1 MAERKKV
8 SEDCV
13 EYRIFPALND
23 SDDHQTLLQAL
34 DTCLALVSPHVVDHI
49 WHNDPFQLTPVD
61 GSKDCPS
68 HLFGKT
74 IFGDNIEDEW
84 FIVYLL
90 FELSRQSPELVI
102 QVQDIDGEFLL
113 IEAADALPK
122 WVNPDTVENRVYIHN
137 NELHI
142 IPPPQTPA
150 DVTMLPAS
158 TPTLQEAVNCVRKF
172 ASRTRASNG
181 VLKALK
187 ARIAEYPE
195 KIHENIHH
203 THCYIPANLAAVL
216 ERRPSL
222 VSAGVQAFYLRDP
235 IDLQV
240 CRTMQYFRPGTRVTS
255 RVKMTRCLYAQLKQ
269 QKFQPDRRSGFTL
282 PTTTNPKYTSH
293 DLGMKLAH
301 GFEILCSKCNENEER
316 SQNGH
321 SVRPNDARWK
331 RYLQFLKDKGFFKGE
346 IEGSKRY
353 NELLYKAREFY
364 QQQAFPA
371 KSRRTVA
378 DEVMDLLD
386 KVTFDI
392 DAMRRSEGNLLPP
405 DDDSW
410 LNISPEELETLLMK
424 RSGVSN
430 GSSPSADLGQ
440 VASGMKSFVDK
451 VSGVDGAEF
460 PGEADEE
467 GIQFD
472 SAGFISAMTKMFEF
486 EDPNDGNSSSD
497 MEEYGWDDS
506 DIDVDDQ
513 PPVVQTEK
521 RKQSVKSS
529 GGPSVQDY
537 MDLMDRELS
546 QTSMGKSFEKDP
558 IVKEPASAPK
568 PPQNDTKTNKKKSI
582 AEEDDDFE
590 PVNIDINIVKNMLES
605 MNAQAGLAGPATNI
619 LNSMGIQI
627 PTETKEPPSRPPQPR
642 RRSSGTEDKN
652 RPPAPPKPTNLPVSQ
667 GRQRPQRP
675 PPPKPTSLHRQ
686 QSKETNV

>member
-13 EYRIFPALND
+13 EYRIFPATNGGD
-23 SDDHQTLLQAL
+23 QQQTLLHTL
-34 DTCLALVSPHVVDHI
+34 DTCLALVSPHVVDYI
-49 WHNDPFQLTPVD
+49 WHNDPFQLTPTD
-61 GSKDCPS
+61 ETKDCPP

-74 IFGDNIEDEW
+74 TFGDNIEDEW

-90 FELSRQSPELVI
+90 FEISKQIPELVI

-122 WVNPDTVENRVYIHN
+122 WVNPDTVENRVFIHN

-142 IPPPQTPA
+142 IPRPQSPAEVTLFPAGTPS
-150 DVTMLPAS
+150 L
-158 TPTLQEAVNCVRKF
+158 LEAVNCVRKS
-172 ASRTRASNG
+172 ASRTRADLA
-181 VLKALK
+181 VQKALK
-187 ARIAEYPE
+187 ARVKEYPE
-195 KIHENIHH
+195 KLHENIHH

-216 ERRPSL
+216 NQRPSL

-235 IDLQV
+235 IDLQA

-255 RVKMTRCLYAQLKQ
+255 RIRMTRCLYAQLMQ
-269 QKFQPDRRSGFTL
+269 QKFQPDKRSGFTL
-282 PTTTNPKYTSH
+282 PSSSNPKFTSH

-301 GFEILCSKCNENEER
+301 GFEILCSKSEEIEEGT
-316 SQNGH
+316 QNGH
-321 SVRPNDARWK
+321 AVRPNDVRWR
-331 RYLQFLKDKGFFKGE
+331 RYLQSLKEKGYFKGQ
-346 IEGSKRY
+346 IEGSKKY
-353 NELLYKAREFY
+353 NELLAKAREFY
-364 QQQAFPA
+364 QQHTFSA
-371 KSRRTVA
+371 KRRSPA
-378 DEVMDLLD
+378 DEVISMLD

-392 DAMRRSEGNLLPP
+392 DAMRRNEGNLLPP

-410 LNISPEELETLLMK
+410 LSISPEELEALWMK
-424 RSGVSN
+424 RSGISN
-430 GSSPSADLGQ
+430 GNSTSPDLGQ

-451 VSGVDGAEF
+451 ISGVDGAEF
-460 PGEADEE
+460 PGEQEEE

-486 EDPNDGNSSSD
+486 EDADDGDSSSGMD
-497 MEEYGWDDS
+497 EYGWDDS

-521 RKQSVKSS
+521 RKQSVRSS
-529 GGPSVQDY
+529 GGPTVRDY

-546 QTSMGKSFEKDP
+546 QTNVGKSFEKGP
-558 IVKEPASAPK
+558 PTSQSEPPTKAS
-568 PPQNDTKTNKKKSI
+568 QNESKTKKKKSI
-582 AEEDDDFE
+582 AEEDDEFE

-605 MNAQAGLAGPATNI
+605 MNAQAGLAGPASNI
-619 LNSMGIQI
+619 LNSMGVQ
-627 PTETKEPPSRPPQPR
+627 PPSEPKEAPRRPPQPR
-642 RRSSGTEDKN
+642 RRSSGTEDRS

-667 GRQRPQRP
+667 GGQRPQRP